1 MQLWQDGLI
10 ALLAAVG
17 LASIMWTAVRAV
29 LYAGPERR
37 RGVVALLPAKGGGE
51 GLEEQVKT
59 LRALRGEQGLFGM
72 VLVVDCG
79 LTEEGRTRAKL
90 LVRQD
95 RWVALCR
102 QDEVAEY
109 LAG

>member
-1 MQLWQDGLI
+1 
-10 ALLAAVG
+10 
-17 LASIMWTAVRAV
+17 
-29 LYAGPERR
+29 
-37 RGVVALLPAKGGGE
+37 
-51 GLEEQVKT
+51 
-59 LRALRGEQGLFGM
+59 M

-79 LTEEGRTRAKL
+79 LTEEGRTLAKL